1 MSAMICFYKEKWE
14 KRTEQVGQMSKKKEK
29 GSREEGIKRSE
40 RQGVEPTGPVEEQ
53 DREEVQL

>member
-1 MSAMICFYKEKWE
+1 MGKKN
-14 KRTEQVGQMSKKKEK
+14 RTGGTDVKKKGK

-40 RQGVEPTGPVEEQ
+40 RQGVEPTGPVEEK